1 MNLNSLGLKKS
12 GEDHAVLV
20 TVNSDDPVIFNTHVE
35 NELAYI
41 YHALVYNG
49 YEKEKILR
57 WIDKVRQFGMDSCFV
72 KKIKKPSQQ
81 IKEMQIILDAIK
93 AYITHG

>member
-1 MNLNSLGLKKS
+1 M
-12 GEDHAVLV
+12 LV

-41 YHALVYNG
+41 YHALVHNG
-49 YEKEKILR
+49 YEKEKILK

-72 KKIKKPSQQ
+72 KKIKKPSEQ
-81 IKEMQIILDAIK
+81 IKQMQIILREIDS
-93 AYITHG
+93 YISHGQRE